1 MKALCYNGPYDVRYE
16 SVDDATLRDKQD
28 VLVKVT
34 ACSICGSDLHIYHG
48 AGAGFTEGVGFCIG
62 HEAVGEVV
70 ETGSGVNRF
79 KSGDRVMIP
88 GAVGCGSCRNCLR
101 GNVRNC
107 LNGKQQVFGLGHALQ
122 GSQAEAVRVPFGDFN
137 LGAIPE
143 GVSMDQA
150 LMLTDAQ
157 ATAWFGCRNA
167 DIEAGDDFVVI
178 GLGPI
183 GLMAIDS
190 AIVMGAGRVFAV
202 DPIKERRD
210 IASRLGAIALSP
222 DEAIDRVRDETKGL
236 MADKVLEAVGADATI
251 AMALQMARR
260 EGVVSVIGVNKN
272 MAFPF
277 PMGASLS
284 KGVTFRIGTTS
295 PPQTWQELVPLVQQ
309 GRLKPEQFITTRLA
323 LKDGAEAYR
332 QLDARVPNVL
342 KTVITP

>member
-1 MKALCYNGPYDVRYE
+1 MRYD
-16 SVDDATLRDKQD
+16 SVEDATLRDRQD

-48 AGAGFTEGVGFCIG
+48 AGSGFTEGVGFCIG

-70 ETGSGVNRF
+70 ETGSGVNRL
-79 KSGDRVMIP
+79 KTGDLVMIP

-107 LNGKQQVFGLGHALQ
+107 LNGQQQVFGLGPALQ

-137 LGAIPE
+137 LCKIPD
-143 GVSMDQA
+143 GVSKDQA

-167 DIEAGDDFVVI
+167 QIEAGDDFAII

-190 AIVMGAGRVFAV
+190 AIVMGAGRIFAI
-202 DPIKERRD
+202 DPIKERREF
-210 IASRLGAIALSP
+210 ASRLGAIALTP
-222 DEAIDRVRDETKGL
+222 DEAIERVRDATKGM

-251 AMALQMARR
+251 TTALQLARR

-295 PPQTWQELVPLVQQ
+295 PPETWHELVPLVQQ

-323 LKDGAEAYR
+323 LKDGADAYR